1 VPVPWLNP
9 ILVTLPSS
17 GELSLDFVV
26 ENVLPPA
33 VTMFVQWVIVDGA
46 AIAGY
51 ALSNAVVGVT
61 P

>member
-1 VPVPWLNP
+1 MPWLSP
-9 ILVTLPSS
+9 IILGLPVSGSLALTYTVTDCLPACVTLY
-17 GELSLDFVV
+17 
-26 ENVLPPA
+26 A
-33 VTMFVQWVIVDGA
+33 QWVIQDGA